1 MAKIRELV
9 ENYPMVAMDTEFPG
23 VVARP
28 LGPFKSSSDYHYQTL
43 RCNVD
48 LLRIIQLGLT
58 FSDRDGNL
66 PPGTSTWQF
75 HFKFSLTDD
84 MYAQDSVELL
94 QRAGIDFNKNQLDG
108 IEPNDFGE
116 LMISSGVVLNDDIRW
131 VSFHSGY
138 DFGYLLKVLTAS
150 PLPAA
155 EEDFFGLVHTYFPS
169 IYDIKY
175 LMKSCKNLKGGL
187 NDLAEEL
194 QVPRVGPQHQAG
206 SDALLTMHTF
216 FKLKKQ
222 YFEDEIDDDKY
233 LGVLYGLGPSYNPSF
248 QGAAASASAA
258 PPPMAYGG
266 PMYPQ
271 TP

>member
-1 MAKIRELV
+1 MCSPRV
-9 ENYPMVAMDTEFPG
+9 G
-23 VVARP
+23 VP
-28 LGPFKSSSDYHYQTL
+28 
-43 RCNVD
+43 
-48 LLRIIQLGLT
+48 
-58 FSDRDGNL
+58 
-66 PPGTSTWQF
+66 
-75 HFKFSLTDD
+75 FSLLSPLTRIFFRSFSDD
-84 MYAQDSVELL
+84 MYAPDSVELL
-94 QRAGIDFNKNQLDG
+94 QRAGIDFNKNQMDG
-108 IEPNDFGE
+108 IDCNDFGE

-138 DFGYLLKVLTAS
+138 DFGYLLKVLTAT

-155 EEDFFGLVHTYFPS
+155 EEDFFSLVHTYFPS

-222 YFEDEIDDDKY
+222 YFEDEIDDEKY

-248 QGAAASASAA
+248 QGASAAAAAA
-258 PPPMAYGG
+258 PPPLAYGG
-266 PMYPQ
+266 PMYPH

>member
-1 MAKIRELV
+1 
-9 ENYPMVAMDTEFPG
+9 
-23 VVARP
+23 
-28 LGPFKSSSDYHYQTL
+28 
-43 RCNVD
+43 
-48 LLRIIQLGLT
+48 
-58 FSDRDGNL
+58 
-66 PPGTSTWQF
+66 
-75 HFKFSLTDD
+75 

-116 LMISSGVVLNDDIRW
+116 LAISSGVVLNDDIRW

-222 YFEDEIDDDKY
+222 YFEDDIDDDKY

-248 QGAAASASAA
+248 QGASASAA